1 LIVYTYNILIIN
13 DLGENLLPKNVL
25 RTAIQKV
32 ATGPE
37 FSKNISEEDS
47 YNSMLSILDR
57 NVDSVQAAIYLIAM
71 RMKRETMDENIGS
84 LKALI
89 DKSNIITANVDELLD
104 IAEPYNGFLR
114 NTPMSAFMPAV
125 FSSIGI
131 PCVTH
136 GVETVGPKFGLTIK
150 RILKTSGINVD
161 KTLKEASD
169 SLSNKDIGWTYI
181 DQEKFCKPLYD
192 LLDLRTR
199 MVKRTVLTTIEVL
212 VGPIRAKDK
221 THLLTGYVHAAYPPV
236 YSDLAKVS
244 GFDSAIMVKGV
255 EGGISPS
262 LRGDAKIFYYLDNN
276 EMKEIKF
283 NAKNI
288 SIEQDI
294 RAVPL
299 PKLEKQEEIKLDEI
313 SSDIN
318 VKDFSEKASEI
329 GKEALS
335 GKDGPAKDTLIYTGA
350 LTLSIIRKID
360 FNDAAN
366 QIKKTI
372 NSGKAKEFFYN
383 AN

>member
-1 LIVYTYNILIIN
+1 M
-13 DLGENLLPKNVL
+13 PKNVL
-25 RTAIQKV
+25 RKAIQKV

-47 YNSMLSILDR
+47 YNSMLNILDR
-57 NVDSVQAAIYLIAM
+57 DVDTVQAAIYLIAM

-89 DKSNIITANVDELLD
+89 DKSNIITSDVDELLD

-114 NTPMSAFMPAV
+114 NTPLSAFMPAV
-125 FSSIGI
+125 FSSVGI

-150 RILKTSGINVD
+150 RILKTSGIKVD
-161 KTLKEASD
+161 NTLKEASEY
-169 SLSNKDIGWTYI
+169 LSNKDIGWAYI

-192 LLDLRTR
+192 LVDLRTR

-212 VGPIRAKDK
+212 VGPIRGKNK

-244 GFDSAIMVKGV
+244 GFDSAILVKGV
-255 EGGISPS
+255 EGGVSPA
-262 LRGDAKIFYYLDNN
+262 LRGEGKVFYYLDNN
-276 EMKEIKF
+276 EMKETKF
-283 NAKNI
+283 NANNI
-288 SIEQDI
+288 SIQQDM

-299 PKLEKQEEIKLDEI
+299 PKLEKKEENKLDEI

-318 VKDFSEKASEI
+318 VQDFSEKVCEI

-335 GKDGPAKDTLIYTGA
+335 GKQGPAKDTLIYTGA
-350 LTLSIIRKID
+350 LTLSIVKKID
-360 FNDAAN
+360 FGEAAD
-366 QIKKTI
+366 QIKKNI

-383 AN
+383 AT

>member
-1 LIVYTYNILIIN
+1 MS
-13 DLGENLLPKNVL
+13 KNVL
-25 RTAIQKV
+25 RAAIQKV

-47 YNSMLSILDR
+47 YNSMLSILDG

-104 IAEPYNGFLR
+104 IVEPYNGFLR
-114 NTPMSAFMPAV
+114 NTPLSAFMPAV
-125 FSSIGI
+125 FSSIGM

-136 GVETVGPKFGLTIK
+136 GVETVGPKFGLTTK
-150 RILKTSGINVD
+150 RILKISGINVD

-288 SIEQDI
+288 SIEQNI

-299 PKLEKQEEIKLDEI
+299 PKLEKQEEMKLDEI

>member
-13 DLGENLLPKNVL
+13 DLGENLLSKNVL
-25 RTAIQKV
+25 RAAIQKV

-47 YNSMLSILDR
+47 YNSMLSILDG

-104 IAEPYNGFLR
+104 IVEPYNGFLR
-114 NTPMSAFMPAV
+114 NTPLSAFMPAV
-125 FSSIGI
+125 FSSIGM

-136 GVETVGPKFGLTIK
+136 GVETVGPKFGLTTK
-150 RILKTSGINVD
+150 RILKISGINVD

-288 SIEQDI
+288 SIEQNI

-299 PKLEKQEEIKLDEI
+299 PKLEKQEEMKLDEI